1 MSAPHIALVT
11 ARAAHDLDE
20 DLPPLV
26 EALQRAGAEVAVV
39 DWDDAQA
46 DWSQYTL
53 ALLRSPWDYSDRLAE
68 FLAWAEHAATQTLLL
83 NPPPILHWN
92 TDKHYLG
99 ELARAGIATVPGEFA
114 EPGAD
119 AMAALEAFLAAYAP
133 GRDDFEFVI
142 KPCVGA
148 GSRDAQRHV
157 ASAREAAVAHLQRL
171 LAAGRSAL
179 LQPYLAR
186 VDEHGETALLWFNG
200 EFSHAI
206 RKGPLLRRGEDS
218 TRALF
223 AAEHI
228 TARLPSPAEMQ
239 LARET
244 LARIPSPEPLLYV
257 RVDLIQDTD
266 GSPRLLELELSE
278 PSLFFAHGAGSADR
292 FAAAILQRLQ
302 AVRTN

>member
-1 MSAPHIALVT
+1 MPAPRIALVT
-11 ARAAHDLDE
+11 ARAARDLDE

-26 EALQRAGAEVAVV
+26 EALQRAGADVDVV
-39 DWDDAQA
+39 VWDDESA
-46 DWSQYTL
+46 DWAGYEL
-53 ALLRSPWDYSDRLAE
+53 AVLRSTWDYSDRLAE
-68 FLAWAEHAATQTLLL
+68 FLAWTERAAGQTLLL
-83 NPPPILHWN
+83 NPPAILRWN

-99 ELARAGIATVPGEFA
+99 EFARAGIATVPGAYA
-114 EPGAD
+114 EPGED
-119 AMAALEAFLAAYAP
+119 AAQALARFLTAHGGGDEA
-133 GRDDFEFVI
+133 FEFVV

-157 ASAREAAVAHLQRL
+157 ASRPEAAVAHLARL

-223 AAEHI
+223 APEHI
-228 TARLPSPAEMQ
+228 TPRLPSPAELQ
-239 LARET
+239 LGREI
-244 LARIPSPEPLLYV
+244 LAQIPADQPLLYA
-257 RVDLIQDTD
+257 RVDLIQD
-266 GSPRLLELELSE
+266 GAGQPCLLELELSE

-292 FAAAILQRLQ
+292 YAAAILQRLQ
-302 AVRTN
+302 AVRT